1 MTATRTTAVMKN
13 CLLAMPILGSCLFT
27 SCGEVHAETGQPTPI
42 ASQVIDSAPHQVRMV
57 EVAPGV
63 QLEVLDWGGTGK
75 PMVML
80 TGLGNNAH
88 VFDEFADQFRDSFR
102 VIAITRRGFG
112 ISSKP
117 ETGYDLAT
125 RALDDIKVLDA
136 LGLQRVILV
145 GHSIAGDELS
155 RLGSEYPDRVEKLIY
170 LDAYDYGVTPPAF
183 PVPEFSEQDVRSLRD
198 MAAANARFYG
208 GRQPEFSWA
217 TTYELNAAGK
227 IIGPVSPPEIS
238 EKVHAGSE
246 PAEFEKIQA
255 PALALF
261 SPLEPKPPYR
271 FYLSEAEKEEF
282 DRLFPALIEWQN
294 DSRRRFREGVK
305 NARIVETV
313 GGYHYNFITDEAKVV
328 EEMWKFLRD

>member
-1 MTATRTTAVMKN
+1 MAERTPAVMKKS
-13 CLLAMPILGSCLFT
+13 LLALTVLGASLFS
-27 SCGEVHAETGQPTPI
+27 SCGEVHAEPGQPTSP
-42 ASQVIDSAPHQVRMV
+42 APQVIDSAPHQVRMV

-63 QLEVLDWGGTGK
+63 QLEVLDWGGSGK

-88 VFDEFADQFRDSFR
+88 VFDEFADQFKDSFR

-117 ETGYDLAT
+117 DTGYDLAT

-136 LGLQRVILV
+136 LGLERVILV

-183 PVPEFSEQDVRSLRD
+183 PVPEFSEQDVSSLRD
-198 MAAANARFYG
+198 MAAANARFFG
-208 GRQPEFSWA
+208 GRQPEFSWT
-217 TTYELNAAGK
+217 TTYELDASGK
-227 IIGPVSPPEIS
+227 IIGAVSPPEIS
-238 EKVHAGSE
+238 EKIHAGSE

-261 SPLEPKPPYR
+261 SPLEAKPPYR

-282 DRLFPALIEWQN
+282 DRLFPAVIEWQN

-305 NARIVETV
+305 NARIVESV